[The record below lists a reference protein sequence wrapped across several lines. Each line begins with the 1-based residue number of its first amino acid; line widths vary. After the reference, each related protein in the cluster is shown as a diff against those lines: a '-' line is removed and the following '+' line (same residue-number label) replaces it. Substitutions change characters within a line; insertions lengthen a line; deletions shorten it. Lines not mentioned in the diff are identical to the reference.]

1 MSKKAQANGK
11 RIIALA
17 IILLSFTTVPG
28 WAQTKVKQPTT
39 VVNKEKTTFQT
50 GGAWKPTTDLRAD
63 VAIVYGAGGK
73 PGQFEERVKSW
84 RDRGYQVAFMTGMA
98 WGGYQDYFMGK
109 WDGKP
114 HFDEGQKMMN
124 GDTVW
129 HGRNTPYVVPTMNF
143 LKYYKE
149 QVIKKVIDAGVDAIY
164 LEEPEFWAKSGYS
177 EGFKRE
183 WKAYYGF
190 DWRPQHE
197 SAENTYLSNKLKY
210 YLFYRALKESFTYA
224 KEYGKSKGMTV
235 RCYVPTHSLIN
246 YSMWQIVS
254 PEASLAS
261 LDCVDGYIVQSWTGT
276 AREPTYFNGIAK
288 ERSFETA
295 FLEYCCMK
303 SMTAPTGRK
312 LFFEND
318 PVEDTRRDWSDYKKN
333 YQTTFTAELF
343 FPDVDNYEVM
353 PWPDRIFDGKYFTSR
368 TSNERAGMPK
378 SYSTQMM
385 VMINSLND
393 IKTSKNKTSGTQ
405 GISVMM
411 GNSMMFQRLPT
422 HDDGKAWADPYYTSF
437 YETSGMFN
445 RVPSNNKLMDPQL
458 SNFFGEA
465 MPFLKRGVPVDI
477 VHLENTGYAKAL
489 ADTKILLMSYSNMK
503 PMTEEP
509 HEHLAK
515 WVRNGGIIVYSGRDD
530 DAFQSVQEWWNKGS
544 KKYKCPAD
552 DLFDKLGIG
561 TNPKA
566 GTYTVGKG
574 KICIIRRDPK
584 EFVMESDRDDELRE
598 KVETLYQQLT
608 GQKVKY
614 KNSLYLNRG
623 PYEIVSVMD
632 ESVNADPFTIKGKLI
647 DLYDPTLPVISQ
659 KQIKPGQQGYFYNI
673 DKAPNPQTPQVLA
686 TAARVYD
693 EQLEK
698 NSYSF
703 IAKSPLNTTNAM
715 RVLLPSQP
723 KKIIVTDATGNTIT
737 DVKTSWDAIG
747 KTNFLSFD
755 NSPDGIKVKLEW

>member
-1 MSKKAQANGK
+1 MSTILHHKNIGLVISALLFTS
-11 RIIALA
+11 IIV
-17 IILLSFTTVPG
+17 S
-28 WAQTKVKQPTT
+28 AQTVTKQ
-39 VVNKEKTTFQT
+39 VDFGIINKEKTTFQT
-50 GGAWKPTTDLRAD
+50 GGPWKPTVDSRAD
-63 VAIVYGAGGK
+63 VAIVYGAGGR
-73 PGQFEERVKSW
+73 PGQFEQRVQSW
-84 RDRGYQVAFMTGMA
+84 RDHGYKVAFMTGMA

-109 WDGKP
+109 WDGKQY
-114 HFDEGQKMMN
+114 FDEGQKMMN

-129 HGRNTPYVVPTMNF
+129 HGRNTPYVVPTLNF
-143 LKYYKE
+143 LKYFKE
-149 QVIKKVIDAGVDAIY
+149 EVVKKAIDAGIDAIY
-164 LEEPEFWAKSGYS
+164 LEEPEYWAKSGYS
-177 EGFKRE
+177 EAFKRE
-183 WKAYYGF
+183 WKEYYGF

-210 YLFYRALKESFTYA
+210 YLYYRALKESFTYA
-224 KEYGKSKGMTV
+224 KAYGKTKGMNV

-246 YSMWQIVS
+246 YAMWQIVS

-318 PVEDTRRDWSDYKKN
+318 PVEDTRRDWADYKKN

-353 PWPDRIFDGKYFTSR
+353 PWPDRIFDGKYFASR
-368 TSNERAGMPK
+368 TSNERAGMPR

-411 GNSMMFQRLPT
+411 GNSMMFQRLPV
-422 HDDGKAWADPYYTSF
+422 HDDGKAWADPYYSSF

-477 VHLENTGYAKAL
+477 VHIENVGYAKAL
-489 ADTKILLMSYSNMK
+489 TDTKILLMSYSNMK
-503 PMTEEP
+503 PPTEEA
-509 HEHLAK
+509 HQHLAK

-530 DAFQSVQEWWNKGS
+530 DPFQSVQEWWNQGA

-552 DLFDKLGIG
+552 DLFAKLGLDA
-561 TNPKA
+561 NPKA
-566 GTYTVGKG
+566 GTYPVGKG

-584 EFVMESDRDDELRE
+584 EFVMESDRDDELRG
-598 KVETLYQQLT
+598 KVEMLYAQLT
-608 GQKVKY
+608 GQKMQY

-623 PYEIVSVMD
+623 PYEIVSVLD
-632 ESVNADPFTIKGKLI
+632 ESVNNVPYTIKGKLI
-647 DLYDPTLPVISQ
+647 DLYDPTLPVIDQ
-659 KQIKPGQQGYFYNI
+659 KQINPGQQGYFYNVA
-673 DKAPNPQTPQVLA
+673 KVPNPQTPQVLA

-693 EQLEK
+693 EQVGK
-698 NSYSF
+698 SSYSF
-703 IAKSPLNTTNAM
+703 VAKSPLNTTNAM
-715 RVLLPSQP
+715 RVLLPAQP
-723 KKIIVTDATGNTIT
+723 KKVTVTDASGQAIDAKST
-737 DVKTSWDAIG
+737 WDAG
-747 KTNFLSFD
+747 SKTVLLGFE
-755 NSPDGIKVKLEW
+755 NSPDGVKVELEW

>member
-1 MSKKAQANGK
+1 MISAIQHNKKIVG
-11 RIIALA
+11 
-17 IILLSFTTVPG
+17 LLIWGLLFNTPSVS
-28 WAQTKVKQPTT
+28 AQTKATSPEAK
-39 VVNKEKTTFQT
+39 KEKTTFQT
-50 GGAWKPTTDLRAD
+50 GAPWKATTDSRAD
-63 VAIVYGAGGK
+63 VAIIYGAGGSK
-73 PGQFEERVKSW
+73 AQFEQRVQSW
-84 RDRGYQVAFMTGMA
+84 RDHGYQVAFMTGMA

-109 WDGKP
+109 WDGKQ

-129 HGRNTPYVVPTMNF
+129 HGRNMPYVVPTLNF
-143 LKYYKE
+143 LKYFKE
-149 QVIKKVIDAGVDAIY
+149 QVVKKAIDAGIDAIY
-164 LEEPEFWAKSGYS
+164 LEEPEYWAKSGYS
-177 EGFKRE
+177 EAFKRE

-210 YLFYRALKESFTYA
+210 YLYYRALKESFTYA
-224 KEYGKSKGMTV
+224 KEYGKTKGMNV

-246 YSMWQIVS
+246 YAMWQIVS

-276 AREPTYFNGIAK
+276 AREPNYYNGIAK

-318 PVEDTRRDWSDYKKN
+318 PVEDTRRDWADYRKN

-422 HDDGKAWADPYYTSF
+422 HDDGKAWADPYYSSF

-477 VHLENTGYAKAL
+477 VHIENVGYAKAL
-489 ADTKILLMSYSNMK
+489 ADTKILLMTYSNMK
-503 PMTEEP
+503 PPTEKA
-509 HEHLAK
+509 HEDLAK

-530 DAFQSVQEWWNKGS
+530 DPFQTVQEWWNKGS

-552 DLFDKLGIG
+552 DLFAKLGLPA
-561 TNPKA
+561 NPKA
-566 GTYTVGKG
+566 GTYTAGKG

-584 EFVMESDRDDELRE
+584 EFVMESDRDDELRG
-598 KVETLYQQLT
+598 KVETLYAQVT
-608 GQKVKY
+608 GKKVQY

-623 PYEIVSVMD
+623 PYEIVSVLD
-632 ESVNADPFTIKGKLI
+632 ESVNNAPYTIKGKLI
-647 DLYDPTLPVISQ
+647 DLFDPSLPVIDQ
-659 KQIKPGQQGYFYNI
+659 KQIKPGEQGYFYNI
-673 DKAPNPQTPQVLA
+673 AKVPNPQTPQVLA

-693 EQLEK
+693 EQVTK
-698 NSYSF
+698 NSYAF
-703 IAKSPLNTTNAM
+703 VAKSPLNTTNVM
-715 RVLLPSQP
+715 RILLPTTNGQ
-723 KKIIVTDATGNTIT
+723 KVMVTDANGKNIIAHNQ
-737 DVKTSWDAIG
+737 WDADS
-747 KTNFLSFD
+747 KTLLLSFD
-755 NSPDGIKVKLEW
+755 NDPKGVKVKVEW

>member
-1 MSKKAQANGK
+1 MSKKAHQNGR

-28 WAQTKVKQPTT
+28 WAQTKAKQPTT

-50 GGAWKPTTDLRAD
+50 GAAWKATTDSRAD
-63 VAIVYGAGGK
+63 VAIVYGAGGR
-73 PGQFEERVKSW
+73 PGQFEQRVKSW
-84 RDRGYQVAFMTGMA
+84 RDHGYQVAFMTGMA

-129 HGRNTPYVVPTMNF
+129 HGKNTPYVVPTMNF

-183 WKAYYGF
+183 WKEYYGF

-465 MPFLKRGVPVDI
+465 LPFLKRGVPMDI
-477 VHLENTGYAKAL
+477 VHIENVGYAKAL

-503 PMTEEP
+503 PLTEEP

-530 DAFQSVQEWWNKGS
+530 DAFQSVQEWWNKGN

-561 TNPKA
+561 QNPKA

-598 KVETLYQQLT
+598 KVETLYQQAT
-608 GQKVKY
+608 GQKVEY

-623 PYEIVSVMD
+623 PYEIISVMD

-647 DLYDPTLPVISQ
+647 DLFDPTLPVIAQ
-659 KQIKPGQQGYFYNI
+659 KQVMPGQQGYLYNI
-673 DKAPNPQTPQVLA
+673 DKVPNPQTPQVLT

-693 EQLEK
+693 EQVEK

-723 KKIIVTDATGNTIT
+723 KKIIVTDATGKIIA

-747 KTNFLSFD
+747 KTSFLSFD
-755 NSPDGIKVKLEW
+755 NSPDGIKVRLEW

>member
-1 MSKKAQANGK
+1 MFT
-11 RIIALA
+11 LA
-17 IILLSFTTVPG
+17 PKCKTVLAMAGVGLLLNSNIS
-28 WAQTKVKQPTT
+28 AQTKNPVL
-39 VVNKEKTTFQT
+39 VKEKTTFQT
-50 GGAWKPTTDLRAD
+50 GAAWRPTTDSRAD
-63 VAIVYGAGGK
+63 VAIVYGHGDGRRETFT
-73 PGQFEERVKSW
+73 QRIKSW
-84 RDRGYQVAFMTGMA
+84 TDRGYKAAFMTGMA
-98 WGGYQDYFMGK
+98 WGGYHDYFTGK

-129 HGRNTPYVVPTMNF
+129 HGGNTPYVVPTLNF
-143 LKYYKE
+143 LKYFKE
-149 QVIKKVIDAGVDAIY
+149 QVVKKAIDNGIDAIY
-164 LEEPEFWAKSGYS
+164 LEEPEFWNKAGYS
-177 EGFKRE
+177 EAFKRE
-183 WKAYYGF
+183 WKEYYGF

-210 YLFYRALKESFTYA
+210 YLYYRALKESFTYA
-224 KEYGKSKGMTV
+224 KEYGKSKGVNV

-246 YSMWQIVS
+246 YAMWQIVS

-276 AREPTYFNGIAK
+276 AREPNYYNGIAK

-295 FLEYCCMK
+295 FLEYCSMK

-343 FPDVDNYEVM
+343 FPDIDNYEVM

-368 TSNERAGMPK
+368 TSNERAGMPR

-393 IKTSKNKTSGTQ
+393 IKTSSNRTSGTQ

-422 HDDGKAWADPYYTSF
+422 HDDGKAWADPYFSNF

-445 RVPSNNKLMDPQL
+445 RVPTNNKLMDPQL
-458 SNFFGEA
+458 SNFFGQA

-477 VHLENTGYAKAL
+477 VHIENVGYEKAL
-489 ADTKILLMSYSNMK
+489 KDTKVLLMSYSNMK
-503 PMTEEP
+503 PLAEEP
-509 HEHLAK
+509 HKHLAA
-515 WVRNGGIIVYSGRDD
+515 WVRNGGVIVYSGRDD
-530 DAFQSVQEWWNKGS
+530 DPFQTVQEWWNKDG
-544 KKYKCPAD
+544 KKYKAPAD
-552 DLFDKLGIG
+552 DLYEKLGIG

-566 GTYTVGKG
+566 GTYSVGKG

-584 EFVMESDRDDELRE
+584 EFVMEADRDGELRE
-598 KVETLYQQLT
+598 KVEALYQQAT
-608 GQKVKY
+608 GQNMLY
-614 KNSLYLNRG
+614 KNNFYLARG

-632 ESVNADPFTIKGKLI
+632 ESVSEEPHTIKGNLI
-647 DLYDPTLPVISQ
+647 DLYDPELPVLNQ
-659 KQIKPGQQGYFYNI
+659 KKINVGEQGFFYNV
-673 DKAPNPQTPQVLA
+673 DKVPNPQTPQVLA
-686 TAARVYD
+686 TAARVY
-693 EQLEK
+693 EEK
-698 NSYSF
+698 VTSKSYTF
-703 IAKSPLNTTNAM
+703 ITKSPLNTTNAM
-715 RVLLPSQP
+715 RVLLPAQP
-723 KKIIVTDATGNTIT
+723 KKVTVTDAKGIKIAGFKSQW
-737 DVKTSWDAIG
+737 DAASKTSLIG
-747 KTNFLSFD
+747 FEN
-755 NSPDGIKVKLEW
+755 NPDGVKVKLEW

>member
-1 MSKKAQANGK
+1 MSAHQHKK
-11 RIIALA
+11 IIKGVLVAAALLA
-17 IILLSFTTVPG
+17 TNNSQ
-28 WAQTKVKQPTT
+28 AQTKPKPAIPNT
-39 VVNKEKTTFQT
+39 EKTTFQT
-50 GGAWKPTTDLRAD
+50 GGIWKPTTDLRAD
-63 VAIVYGAGGK
+63 VAIVYGDGGR
-73 PGQFEERVKSW
+73 PGQFEERVKSF
-84 RDRGYQVAFMTGMA
+84 RDHGYQLAFMTGMA
-98 WGGYQDYFMGK
+98 WGGYQDYFMGR
-109 WDGKP
+109 WDGKQ

-149 QVIKKVIDAGVDAIY
+149 QVIKKAIDAGVDAIY

-177 EGFKRE
+177 EAFKRE
-183 WKAYYGF
+183 WKDYYGF

-224 KEYGKSKGMTV
+224 KAYGKTKGMNV

-276 AREPTYFNGIAK
+276 AREPNYFNGIAR

-295 FLEYCCMK
+295 YLEYCCMK

-343 FPDVDNYEVM
+343 FPDINNYEVM

-368 TSNERAGMPK
+368 TSNEREGMPK

-385 VMINSLND
+385 VMVNSLND
-393 IKTSKNKTSGTQ
+393 MPVSANKTSGSQ
-405 GISVMM
+405 GISVLMA
-411 GNSMMFQRLPT
+411 NSLMFQRLPT
-422 HDDGKAWADPYYTSF
+422 HDDGKAWADPYFSNF

-445 RVPSNNKLMDPQL
+445 RVPSDNKLMDPQL

-465 MPFLKRGVPVDI
+465 LPFLKRGVPVDI
-477 VHLENTGYAKAL
+477 VHIENLGFEKAL
-489 ADTKILLMSYSNMK
+489 KDTKVLLMSYSNLK
-503 PMTEEP
+503 PPAEQA
-509 HEHLAK
+509 HEQLAK
-515 WVRNGGIIVYSGRDD
+515 WVRDGGVIVYSGRDD
-530 DAFQSVQEWWNKGS
+530 DAFQRVQEWWNKGS
-544 KKYKCPAD
+544 KRYNCPAD
-552 DLFDKLGIG
+552 DLFEKLGVG

-566 GTYTVGKG
+566 GTYNVGKG

-584 EFVMESDRDDELRE
+584 EYVMESDRDDELRNQ
-598 KVETLYQQLT
+598 VEPLYQQVA
-608 GQKVKY
+608 GQKVEY
-614 KNSLYLNRG
+614 KNSFYLARG
-623 PYEIVSVMD
+623 PYDIVSVMD
-632 ESVNADPFTIKGKLI
+632 EGVNNDPYTIKGNLI
-647 DLYDPTLPVISQ
+647 DLYDPSLPIIHE
-659 KQIKPGQQGYFYNI
+659 KQIKPGEQGYFYNV
-673 DKAPNPQTPQVLA
+673 DRVANKQKPQVLA

-693 EQLEK
+693 EKLGRNK
-698 NSYSF
+698 YAF
-703 IAKSPLNTTNAM
+703 TAISPLNTVNVM
-715 RVLLPSQP
+715 RVLTPSQP
-723 KKIIVTDATGNTIT
+723 KKVTVTDAKGKALT
-737 DVKTSWDAIG
+737 DVKQSWDAAT
-747 KTNFLSFD
+747 KTQFLSFD
-755 NSPDGIKVKLEW
+755 NNPDGVKVSLSW